1 MKLMIR
7 AHDLAA
13 RGENDIVKR
22 LDELS
27 LDGVQLVAYKSI
39 EGVAYEKGSLSKE
52 RAGQIGDTLKRC
64 GKSVAL
70 IGAYFN
76 PVHPNEA
83 KIQKGI
89 DVFSDYLSL
98 TSHLGCD
105 VVGSET
111 GSYMGDPWGYH
122 PDNRTAGAQTR
133 VVEVF
138 TALADTVDKDGNT
151 YEISVNTSC
160 VHGWSDKYGFE
171 FNSAQLQEFLWLK
184 NEDGEID
191 VEKLTELIEDGKI
204 KASMS
209 ASGKNGIRDIIKSL
223 KPTDNTDGT
232 DGNTDGT
239 DGNTDGAN
247 GDDNTPISV
256 QYEPTSNKSK
266 AVAIQTI
273 LNSIEDETFIKNK
286 MVVPFIEFLG
296 EYIKNSK

>member
-1 MKLMIR
+1 MIR

-39 EGVAYEKGSLSKE
+39 DGVAYEKGSLSKE
-52 RAGQIGDTLKRC
+52 RAWQIGDTLKRC
-64 GKSVAL
+64 GKSMAL

-122 PDNRTAGAQTR
+122 PDNRTAEAQTR

-138 TALADTVDKDGNT
+138 AALADTAVQYGARVGIEGAFNHVCHTPDVLFDVIKRINRDNVGVIFDLYNYLDISNYLDAYSILARGHELFGKDIILYHLKDFKLSDGKLLQCAVGDGILD
-151 YEISVNTSC
+151 YERIISEIYSVNPDATL
-160 VHGWSDKYGFE
+160 VFE
-171 FNSAQLQEFLWLK
+171 GTADADIAASAAYIRK
-184 NEDGEID
+184 IIAKTT
-191 VEKLTELIEDGKI
+191 EKI
-204 KASMS
+204 
-209 ASGKNGIRDIIKSL
+209 
-223 KPTDNTDGT
+223 
-232 DGNTDGT
+232 
-239 DGNTDGAN
+239 
-247 GDDNTPISV
+247 
-256 QYEPTSNKSK
+256 
-266 AVAIQTI
+266 
-273 LNSIEDETFIKNK
+273 
-286 MVVPFIEFLG
+286 
-296 EYIKNSK
+296 

>member
-39 EGVAYEKGSLSKE
+39 DGVAYEKGSLSKE

-83 KIQKGI
+83 KMQKGI

-122 PDNRTAGAQTR
+122 PDNRTAEAQTR

-138 TALADTVDKDGNT
+138 TALADTAAQYGARIGIEGAFNHVCHTPDVLFDVIKRINRDNVGVIFDLYNYLDISNYLDAYSILSRGHELFGKDIILYHLKDFKLSDGKLLQCAVGDGILD
-151 YEISVNTSC
+151 YERIISEIYSVNPDATL
-160 VHGWSDKYGFE
+160 VFE
-171 FNSAQLQEFLWLK
+171 GTADADIAASAAYIRK
-184 NEDGEID
+184 IIAKTT
-191 VEKLTELIEDGKI
+191 EKI
-204 KASMS
+204 
-209 ASGKNGIRDIIKSL
+209 
-223 KPTDNTDGT
+223 
-232 DGNTDGT
+232 
-239 DGNTDGAN
+239 
-247 GDDNTPISV
+247 
-256 QYEPTSNKSK
+256 
-266 AVAIQTI
+266 
-273 LNSIEDETFIKNK
+273 
-286 MVVPFIEFLG
+286 
-296 EYIKNSK
+296 

>member
-138 TALADTVDKDGNT
+138 TALADTAAQYGARIGIEGAFNHVCHTPDVLFDVIKRINRDNVGVIFDLYNYLDISNYLDAYSILSRGHELFGKDIILYHLKDFKLSDGKLLQCAVGDGILD
-151 YEISVNTSC
+151 YERIISEIYSVNPDATL
-160 VHGWSDKYGFE
+160 VFE
-171 FNSAQLQEFLWLK
+171 GTADADIAASAAYIRK
-184 NEDGEID
+184 IIAKTT
-191 VEKLTELIEDGKI
+191 EKI
-204 KASMS
+204 
-209 ASGKNGIRDIIKSL
+209 
-223 KPTDNTDGT
+223 
-232 DGNTDGT
+232 
-239 DGNTDGAN
+239 
-247 GDDNTPISV
+247 
-256 QYEPTSNKSK
+256 
-266 AVAIQTI
+266 
-273 LNSIEDETFIKNK
+273 
-286 MVVPFIEFLG
+286 
-296 EYIKNSK
+296 

>member
-52 RAGQIGDTLKRC
+52 RAGQIGDTLKRR

-122 PDNRTAGAQTR
+122 PDNRTAEAQTR

-138 TALADTVDKDGNT
+138 TALADTAAQYGARVGIEGAFNHVCHTPDVLFDVIKRINRDNVGVIFDLYNYLDISNYLHAYSILARGHELFGKDIILYHLKDFKLSDGKLLQCAVGDGILD
-151 YEISVNTSC
+151 YERIISEIYSVNPDATL
-160 VHGWSDKYGFE
+160 VFE
-171 FNSAQLQEFLWLK
+171 GTADADIAASAAYIRK
-184 NEDGEID
+184 IIAKTT
-191 VEKLTELIEDGKI
+191 EKI
-204 KASMS
+204 
-209 ASGKNGIRDIIKSL
+209 
-223 KPTDNTDGT
+223 
-232 DGNTDGT
+232 
-239 DGNTDGAN
+239 
-247 GDDNTPISV
+247 
-256 QYEPTSNKSK
+256 
-266 AVAIQTI
+266 
-273 LNSIEDETFIKNK
+273 
-286 MVVPFIEFLG
+286 
-296 EYIKNSK
+296 

>member
-39 EGVAYEKGSLSKE
+39 DGVAYEKGSLSKE
-52 RAGQIGDTLKRC
+52 RAWQIGDTLKRC
-64 GKSVAL
+64 GKSMAL

-122 PDNRTAGAQTR
+122 PDNRTAEAQTR

-138 TALADTVDKDGNT
+138 AALADTAVQYGARVGIEGAFNHVCHTPDVLFDVIKRINRDHVGVIFDLYNYLDISNYLDAYSILARGHELFGKDIILYHLKDFKLSDGKLLQCAVGDGILD
-151 YEISVNTSC
+151 YERIISEIYSVNPDATL
-160 VHGWSDKYGFE
+160 VFE
-171 FNSAQLQEFLWLK
+171 GTADADIAASAAYIRK
-184 NEDGEID
+184 IIAKTT
-191 VEKLTELIEDGKI
+191 EKI
-204 KASMS
+204 
-209 ASGKNGIRDIIKSL
+209 
-223 KPTDNTDGT
+223 
-232 DGNTDGT
+232 
-239 DGNTDGAN
+239 
-247 GDDNTPISV
+247 
-256 QYEPTSNKSK
+256 
-266 AVAIQTI
+266 
-273 LNSIEDETFIKNK
+273 
-286 MVVPFIEFLG
+286 
-296 EYIKNSK
+296 

>member
-39 EGVAYEKGSLSKE
+39 EGIAYEKGSLSKE

-83 KIQKGI
+83 KMQKGI

-111 GSYMGDPWGYH
+111 GSYRGDPWGYH
-122 PDNRTAGAQTR
+122 PDNRTVEAQTR

-138 TALADTVDKDGNT
+138 TALADTAAQYGARVGIEGAFNHVCHTPDVLFDVIKRINRDNVGVIFDLYNYLDISNYLDAYSILSRGHELFGKDIILYHLKDFKLSDGKLLQCAVGDGILD
-151 YEISVNTSC
+151 YERIISEIYSVNPDATL
-160 VHGWSDKYGFE
+160 VFE
-171 FNSAQLQEFLWLK
+171 GTADADIAASAAYIRK
-184 NEDGEID
+184 IIAKTT
-191 VEKLTELIEDGKI
+191 EKI
-204 KASMS
+204 
-209 ASGKNGIRDIIKSL
+209 
-223 KPTDNTDGT
+223 
-232 DGNTDGT
+232 
-239 DGNTDGAN
+239 
-247 GDDNTPISV
+247 
-256 QYEPTSNKSK
+256 
-266 AVAIQTI
+266 
-273 LNSIEDETFIKNK
+273 
-286 MVVPFIEFLG
+286 
-296 EYIKNSK
+296 

>member
-39 EGVAYEKGSLSKE
+39 DGVAYEKGSLSKE

-122 PDNRTAGAQTR
+122 PDNRTAEAQTR

-138 TALADTVDKDGNT
+138 TALADTAAQYGARIGIEGAFNHVCHTPDVLFDVIKRINRDNVGVIFDLYNYLDISNYLDAYSILSRGHELFGKDIILYHLKDFKLSDGKLLQCAVGDGILD
-151 YEISVNTSC
+151 YERIISEIYSVNPDATL
-160 VHGWSDKYGFE
+160 VFE
-171 FNSAQLQEFLWLK
+171 GTADADIAASAAYIRK
-184 NEDGEID
+184 IIAKTT
-191 VEKLTELIEDGKI
+191 EKI
-204 KASMS
+204 
-209 ASGKNGIRDIIKSL
+209 
-223 KPTDNTDGT
+223 
-232 DGNTDGT
+232 
-239 DGNTDGAN
+239 
-247 GDDNTPISV
+247 
-256 QYEPTSNKSK
+256 
-266 AVAIQTI
+266 
-273 LNSIEDETFIKNK
+273 
-286 MVVPFIEFLG
+286 
-296 EYIKNSK
+296 